1 MSRFPRLIV
10 ALGGLFVLFAV
21 ARVYDTATSLTLGPD
36 VVFDTVLLVF
46 TGLVF
51 LYVGLKLPAS
61 DIEPQHYPHI
71 VAWFLGG
78 IGVMFGFLV
87 LRELHPAVDADWTI
101 GTQAIA
107 FTIGSVGGLLIGIQR
122 TRAITRTQQLQERNR
137 ELDARNRELDD
148 RKRELDHQNRRLE
161 NVIGIISHD
170 LRSPL
175 SATSGWIMLAETEH
189 SSQYLPKATGALDR
203 MGEIIENTLAL
214 AHHGEAVVETEPFSL
229 ADIATECWAIAG
241 SSTAEL
247 TVVDD
252 ALLWGDR
259 DRVKHVF
266 ENIFRNSVEHGGPS
280 VSVRTGLVGT
290 EGIYIQ
296 DDGPGIP
303 AAIRPDI
310 FTSGYTTTKGG
321 TGFGL
326 AIVAKIVDAH
336 DWSIRLAEGGGGARF
351 EITGISLTP
360 SQEIDDAMAASDH
373 RSAV

>member
-21 ARVYDTATSLTLGPD
+21 GRVAYTAESLGMRPDVAFDTA
-36 VVFDTVLLVF
+36 LLIF

-61 DIEPQHYPHI
+61 DIEPRHYPHI

-87 LRELHPAVDADWTI
+87 LREIHPAVDADWTI

-122 TRAITRTQQLQERNR
+122 TRAITRTQQLQARNR
-137 ELDARNRELDD
+137 ELDAR
-148 RKRELDHQNRRLE
+148 KRELAHQNCRLE

-175 SATSGWIMLAETEH
+175 SATSGWILLAETEN
-189 SSQYLPKATGALDR
+189 STEYLPKATSALDR

-214 AHHGEAVVETEPFSL
+214 ARHGEAVVAPEPFSL
-229 ADIATECWAIAG
+229 SEIATECWEIAG
-241 SSTAEL
+241 SATAEV

-252 ALLWGDR
+252 AVLWGDR
-259 DRVKHVF
+259 ERVKHVF
-266 ENIFRNSVEHGGPS
+266 ENLFRNAVDHAGSS
-280 VSVRTGLVGT
+280 VSVRTGLIGM
-290 EGIYIQ
+290 EGIYIE

-303 AAIRPDI
+303 ATACPDI
-310 FTSGYTTTKGG
+310 FTSGYTTTEGG

-326 AIVAKIVDAH
+326 AIVAEIVDAH
-336 DWSIRLAEGGGGARF
+336 DWAIRLAEDAGGARF
-351 EITGISLTP
+351 EITGMSLTP
-360 SQEIDDAMAASDH
+360 TPETDDAMATSD
-373 RSAV
+373 RQRAL

>member
-21 ARVYDTATSLTLGPD
+21 GRVLYTADSLETRPD
-36 VVFDTVLLVF
+36 VVFDTVLLVC

-51 LYVGLKLPAS
+51 LYVGIKLPAF
-61 DIEPQHYPHI
+61 DIEPRHHPQI

-78 IGVMFGFLV
+78 IGVMFSFLV
-87 LRELHPAVDADWTI
+87 LREIHPAVDADWTI

-122 TRAITRTQQLQERNR
+122 TRAITRTQQLQARNR
-137 ELDARNRELDD
+137 ELDAR
-148 RKRELDHQNRRLE
+148 KRELAHQNRRLE
-161 NVIGIISHD
+161 KVIGVISHD

-175 SATSGWIMLAETEH
+175 SATSGWIMLAETEN
-189 SSQYLPKATGALDR
+189 STEYLPKAVSALDR

-214 AHHGEAVVETEPFSL
+214 ASHGEIVVVTEPFSL
-229 ADIATECWAIAG
+229 SEIATECWAIAG

-252 ALLWGDR
+252 ALIWGDR
-259 DRVKHVF
+259 ERVKHIF
-266 ENIFRNSVEHGGPS
+266 ENIFRNAIEHGSTPS
-280 VSVRTGLVGT
+280 RPVSVRTGLIGS
-290 EGIYIQ
+290 EGVYIE

-303 AAIRPDI
+303 AAARPEI
-310 FTSGYTTTKGG
+310 FNSGYTTTEGG

-326 AIVAKIVDAH
+326 AIVAEIVDAH
-336 DWSIRLAEGGGGARF
+336 DWAIRLADSPGGARF
-351 EITGISLTP
+351 EITGVSVTP
-360 SQEIDDAMAASDH
+360 TQQVDDTT
-373 RSAV
+373 SAVADRRRAL